1 MHFKSFYNIIMVCL
15 FLLLMAC
22 SKNETKP
29 LTPLEQKSNTLTD
42 NTWQLVGLYNNN
54 QDITDFYP
62 NVVAPK
68 MEFKFQKDY
77 TISQTV
83 FTQFFPML
91 SNWRLLNEQT
101 LIISSL
107 NPQKEVTYTINTLT
121 ATELKLT
128 FGYMF
133 AGDIDL
139 ETYELRFKKK

>member
-1 MHFKSFYNIIMVCL
+1 MHFKSFYNITTVCL
-15 FLLLMAC
+15 LLLLMAC
-22 SKNETKP
+22 GKDETTP
-29 LTPLEQKSNTLTD
+29 LTSLEQKRNALID

-54 QDITDFYP
+54 QDVTDFYP
-62 NVVAPK
+62 NVVVSK

-83 FTQFFPML
+83 STEFFPLL
-91 SNWRLLNEQT
+91 SNWRLVNEQT

-107 NPQKEVTYTINTLT
+107 NPTKEITYSISTLT
-121 ATELKLT
+121 ATELKLA

-139 ETYELRFKKK
+139 EIYELRFKKK

>member
-1 MHFKSFYNIIMVCL
+1 MHFKSFYSIVIVCL

-22 SKNETKP
+22 SKDETTP
-29 LTPLEQKSNTLTD
+29 LTPVEQKRNALTAT
-42 NTWQLVGLYNNN
+42 TWQLVGLYNNN
-54 QDITDFYP
+54 QDVTDFYP
-62 NVVAPK
+62 NVVVPK

-77 TISQTV
+77 TISQSV
-83 FTQFFPML
+83 ATQFFPLL

>member
-1 MHFKSFYNIIMVCL
+1 MHFKSFYNIVAVCL

-22 SKNETKP
+22 SKDETKP
-29 LTPLEQKSNTLTD
+29 LTPLEQQRNALTAT
-42 NTWQLVGLYNNN
+42 TWQLVGLYNNN

-62 NVVAPK
+62 NVVVPK

-83 FTQFFPML
+83 STQFFPLL
-91 SNWRLLNEQT
+91 SNWRLVNEQT

-107 NPQKEVTYTINTLT
+107 NPQKEVTYTVNTLT

-139 ETYELRFKKK
+139 EIYELRFKKK